1 MFHVKIID
9 INEEELLK
17 HEWLQSIYLVLIIR
31 KFKKRIITH
40 FLRDNVGN
48 FPVVQL
54 ILEEFN
60 AL

>member
-31 KFKKRIITH
+31 KF
-40 FLRDNVGN
+40 
-48 FPVVQL
+48 
-54 ILEEFN
+54 
-60 AL
+60 